1 MERHK
6 KRKKYLDRKN
16 PLRKFHNYFPEAL
29 KREKETV
36 QASEYDWNVNT
47 QRESRKK
54 GKNERIGEYSP
65 LMEQMRYLTF
75 DGSTNSDKISVDFIG
90 RYENLNQ
97 HFDDIVT
104 KIGLPDDLK
113 LKRTIGANQHKLPYC
128 EFQSK
133 AQEHHKCKGKHRKDK
148 CRFCGS
154 NNIHN
159 QIGQLYNIWKANELK
174 KQFEY
179 ENNFKY
185 DLVVRTRFDNYFFN
199 SLTDSLVEQVSNG
212 SIWIPYGFD
221 DLPEYGGGVNDQFA
235 IGTSES
241 MDIYSSMYTNMYDY
255 CMKYALSEEGYGVPH
270 RTILVAA
277 DENNISV
284 ERFWLKYTLMKKLD
298 LYKKRTKGIT
308 EEQYKELR
316 I

>member
-1 MERHK
+1 MRIAICFSGTLRQFKSCYASFKTNIVDSNSCEIDIFVSTWKSKIRHFKKHVNDEGGIDEMKSLYKPVSVNIEKYDHER
-6 KRKKYLDRKN
+6 RLQLYQ
-16 PLRKFHNYFPEAL
+16 
-29 KREKETV
+29 ET
-36 QASEYDWNVNT
+36 
-47 QRESRKK
+47 
-54 GKNERIGEYSP
+54 
-65 LMEQMRYLTF
+65 QMQ
-75 DGSTNSDKISVDFIG
+75 K
-90 RYENLNQ
+90 
-97 HFDDIVT
+97 
-104 KIGLPDDLK
+104 
-113 LKRTIGANQHKLPYC
+113 
-128 EFQSK
+128 FQSK